1 MFGGILDAVTN
12 VAPKLSALSSV
23 FTPGVGAAM
32 GAVGSYL
39 GSTSA
44 NKANQEMAQ
53 RQMDFQAD
61 MSGTSY
67 QRAVKDLQAAGLSPM
82 LAYQRGGASTP
93 SGSTATM
100 ENVLGNATNSAINT
114 ASMMQQ
120 IRNASETEKQ
130 IIAQTEATEA
140 GTANTR
146 ADTVNKLLTAPN
158 ITAENKRIL
167 ADIALKNTTADL
179 TSAQAY
185 NTKRLLA
192 PSPAI
197 WNRGVDVS
205 KEIFDKLKNN
215 PQQLTPWGIG
225 VK

>member
-12 VAPKLSALSSV
+12 VVPRLSSAASM
-23 FTPGVGAAM
+23 FTPGVGAAL

-39 GSTSA
+39 GTTTA
-44 NKANQEMAQ
+44 NKANQAMAQ
-53 RQMDFQAD
+53 QQMDFQSD
-61 MSGTSY
+61 MSNTSY
-67 QRAVKDLQAAGLSPM
+67 QRAVKDMEAAGLSPM
-82 LAYQRGGASTP
+82 LAYQKGGASTP
-93 SGSTATM
+93 TGATATM
-100 ENVLGNATNSAINT
+100 ENVLGNATSSAIQS
-114 ASMMQQ
+114 ASLMQQ

-130 IIAQTEATEA
+130 IIAQTEGTEA
-140 GTANTR
+140 TTANTR

-197 WNRGVDVS
+197 WARGVDTT
-205 KEIFDKLKNN
+205 KEIFDKIKNN
-215 PQQLTPWGIG
+215 PEQLTPWGIG